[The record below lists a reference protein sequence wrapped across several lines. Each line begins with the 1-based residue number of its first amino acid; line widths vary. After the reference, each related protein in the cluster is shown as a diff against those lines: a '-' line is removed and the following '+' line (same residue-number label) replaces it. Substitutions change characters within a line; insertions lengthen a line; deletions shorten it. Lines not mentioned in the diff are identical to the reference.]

1 MKVYTRSIINQL
13 MPIPCLL
20 CGVTTSFECR
30 ICSPC
35 QKSLPSFNVACQSCG
50 LPIYSPNTERCGHC
64 IARPTIIN
72 RTVCGFSY
80 QFPVDKLILQFKYNQ
95 QLGIGE
101 TLSQLLAEKIKQQY
115 LDDALPEQIIPVPMH
130 PKRLA
135 SRGFN
140 QAALISKQLSKYL
153 NIPINTQSC
162 KRVIETKPQEGLN
175 AKQRSKNLQHAFTST
190 HTVSPHIVI
199 VDDVITT
206 GATINAL
213 VETLNSARVKRIDV
227 WSLART
233 PAS

>member
-1 MKVYTRSIINQL
+1 MKVYIRSIINHL
-13 MPIPCLL
+13 IPIPCLL

-35 QKSLPSFNVACQSCG
+35 QKNLPSFKVACQTCG
-50 LPIYSPNTERCGHC
+50 LPVYSANTYRCGHC
-64 IARPTIIN
+64 IAKPTTIN

-80 QFPVDKLILQFKYNQ
+80 QFPVDKLILQFKYHQ

-101 TLSQLLAEKIKQQY
+101 TLSQLLAEKIQQQY

-140 QAALISKQLSKYL
+140 QAALISKQLSKQL
-153 NIPINTQSC
+153 SIPINTQSC
-162 KRVIETKPQEGLN
+162 QRVVETKPQEGLN
-175 AKQRSKNLQHAFTST
+175 ANQRCKNLQHAFTRT
-190 HTVSPHIVI
+190 NTVSPHIAI

-213 VETLNSARVKRIDV
+213 VETLSSADVTRIDV

-233 PAS
+233 PAN